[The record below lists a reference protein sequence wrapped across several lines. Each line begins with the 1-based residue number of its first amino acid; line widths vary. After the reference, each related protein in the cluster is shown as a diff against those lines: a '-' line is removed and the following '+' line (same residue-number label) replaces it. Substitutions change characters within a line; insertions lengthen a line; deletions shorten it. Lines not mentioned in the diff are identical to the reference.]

1 MSHLPEYVARGAAH
15 VLVVAALLVGAYVA
29 KETPRAR
36 GLWRRLGREM
46 AEVLVRALRRAMDA
60 LPAEERAALG
70 ELSDLQ
76 LRDFWLLPALRR
88 VDRAYLTAIRAA
100 ERAKAVRLCGAVTLV
115 TSLGLALRA
124 LGGPGVWRSLGG
136 AVIAVGV
143 YLVLDALLVSR
154 LLGDVALEPLPEAR
168 AAALRRGC
176 RAAEAPPVAA
186 RPTVPPPGSR

>member
-1 MSHLPEYVARGAAH
+1 MGHLPEYVVRGAAH
-15 VLVVAALLVGAYVA
+15 VLVVAALLVVAYVA

-60 LPAEERAALG
+60 LAPEERAELG
-70 ELSDLQ
+70 ALSDSQ

-88 VDRAYLTAIRAA
+88 VDRVHLTATRAA
-100 ERAKAVRLCGAVTLV
+100 ENAKAVRLCGTVALV
-115 TSLGLALRA
+115 ASLALTLRA

-136 AVIAVGV
+136 AVLAVGA
-143 YLVLDALLVSR
+143 YLALDGLLVSP
-154 LLGDVALEPLPEAR
+154 LLGDTAVEPLPEAR

-176 RAAEAPPVAA
+176 RAAEAPPLAA
-186 RPTVPPPGSR
+186 GPTVPPPGSR